1 LAFATAGLALFA
13 AWQLWHFKDPNLPGP
28 VTNIA
33 AVPFS
38 MFATA
43 CAVGAA
49 LRTDGGR
56 RVGWLCMAVG
66 FSGWVIGDVS
76 LAYYAVAGKEPPF
89 PSIVDY
95 TYLLLPLSVC
105 VAAVFG
111 PGRRRSG
118 IRLLLEGVIVSA
130 SLFLVAWSIGLRRLY
145 EISGLSGPPF
155 AMSVAYLVV
164 NLALITVLSVHLWR
178 APRGRRLSLGLL
190 TAGMVVVGLT
200 TSVFIYLL
208 TFGPFDDDAV
218 MLCWVF
224 AMYLLGA
231 GGLAYQPEAVVVV
244 GPPRRPSQVAL
255 WLPYLP
261 VPVAVVF
268 GAIDLWQVAKVGPI
282 LIAGLVLILAALFRQ
297 FTLLDENRRLRV
309 TVADIALRDPLT
321 GLANR
326 ALFTDRLTHAM
337 QLRLRRAA
345 PVAVL
350 LLNLDDFKLVNDSLG
365 HAAGDSLLC
374 AVGDRVQGGVR
385 TGDTVARLGGDEFA
399 VLIEDDPD
407 VARTIAERVVRV
419 FDDAFVVGDRK
430 MFIRPSVG
438 MAVAES
444 DDSAD
449 ITADDLFTR
458 ADLAMYSAKRDQFS
472 GVRTFT
478 DGMRLDATEVLLSQ
492 HQNKPGQR
500 DGIARIEL
508 LRDLRRAIDDDLLTL
523 VYQPKFN
530 LCTGAVAGVEAL
542 VRWPHPELGTLAPA
556 DFLPL
561 VRQHGLMDA
570 VTNLVIEKAI
580 GDAAGWYQ
588 AGIVLPVAIN
598 LFAPSL
604 NDEGLPDHILSVL
617 AEYGLPTNALCVEI
631 TEDLLLA
638 SIDRARTVLDRLRGF
653 GIRIAIDDFGSGYA
667 AMTYLRELPIDEI
680 KLDRQFVAPILR
692 DPRAAAI
699 VQSVIELAET
709 CGISSVAEGVED
721 KATADRLKEY
731 GCGYVQGHYF
741 SPPVPAEAVRLGVWG
756 SALVDARITRAAT
769 TRPSSA

>member
-1 LAFATAGLALFA
+1 
-13 AWQLWHFKDPNLPGP
+13 
-28 VTNIA
+28 
-33 AVPFS
+33 
-38 MFATA
+38 
-43 CAVGAA
+43 
-49 LRTDGGR
+49 
-56 RVGWLCMAVG
+56 
-66 FSGWVIGDVS
+66 
-76 LAYYAVAGKEPPF
+76 
-89 PSIVDY
+89 
-95 TYLLLPLSVC
+95 
-105 VAAVFG
+105 
-111 PGRRRSG
+111 
-118 IRLLLEGVIVSA
+118 
-130 SLFLVAWSIGLRRLY
+130 
-145 EISGLSGPPF
+145 
-155 AMSVAYLVV
+155 
-164 NLALITVLSVHLWR
+164 
-178 APRGRRLSLGLL
+178 
-190 TAGMVVVGLT
+190 MVVVGLT

-224 AMYLLGA
+224 AMYLIGA

-261 VPVAVVF
+261 VPFAVVF
-268 GAIDLWQVAKVGPI
+268 GAIDLWQVARVGPI

-365 HAAGDSLLC
+365 HAAGDALLC
-374 AVGDRVQGGVR
+374 EVADRIQGNVR

-399 VLIEDDPD
+399 VLIEDEPE
-407 VARTIAERVVRV
+407 AAETIAEHVVRA
-419 FDDAFVVGDRK
+419 FDDTFVVGDRE

-438 MAVAES
+438 LAVAQS
-444 DDSAD
+444 DRDAD
-449 ITADDLFTR
+449 LTADDLFTR

-478 DGMRLDATEVLLSQ
+478 DGMRLDATELRLSQ
-492 HQNKPGQR
+492 YQPNAGHA

-508 LRDLRRAIDDDLLTL
+508 LGDLRRAIDDDLLTL

-542 VRWPHPELGTLAPA
+542 VRWPHPELGTLTPA

-561 VRQHGLMDA
+561 VRQHGLMEA
-570 VTNLVIEKAI
+570 VTELVLTRAMA
-580 GDAAGWYQ
+580 DAAGWYA
-588 AGIVLPVAIN
+588 AGIHVPVAIN
-598 LFAPSL
+598 LSAPSFD
-604 NDEGLPDHILSVL
+604 DESLPDRIMSVL
-617 AEYGLPTNALCVEI
+617 ARTACPPIALGR
-631 TEDLLLA
+631 DHRGSLA
-638 SIDRARTVLDRLRGF
+638 GQHRSRPRRYWTVCGVK

-667 AMTYLRELPIDEI
+667 AMTYLQELPIDEI

-756 SALVDARITRAAT
+756 SALVDARITQTAT